1 MDPKFGTGCVKVTPA
16 HDPNDY
22 QMAMRHKLPFT
33 VVIGPDGAMTAEAG
47 EDFDGMDRME
57 ARTAVLEE
65 LTTQGFLLKTEDY
78 VHNVGYSQRSH
89 VPIEPYLSEQW
100 FLKYPSVEA
109 STKAVE
115 DRPDGFSP
123 GTLEQDLLALDAQ
136 PERLVHQPAA
146 LVGPPHPGVAAQV
159 SQGRFKAQPKTR

>member
-16 HDPNDY
+16 HDPADY
-22 QMAMRHKLPFT
+22 EMALRHNLPFT
-33 VVIGPDGAMTAEAG
+33 VVIGPDGTMTEAAG

-57 ARTAVLEE
+57 ARQAVVEE
-65 LTTQGFLLKTEDY
+65 LTEQGLLLKVEDY

-100 FLKYPSVEA
+100 FLKYPSVEP

-115 DRPDGFSP
+115 EGRMTFHPDRWVKTYSHWMDNL
-123 GTLEQDLLALDAQ
+123 GTGAS
-136 PERLVHQPAA
+136 AA
-146 LVGPPHPGVAAQV
+146 SFGGGIGCRCGV
-159 SQGRFKAQPKTR
+159 TDT